1 MWSHEGTHLFNKVEL
16 ERISH
21 PSEIWVERQNLIE
34 KSFSINNFFKKQ
46 AFFSY
51 WVNFFAISINLF

>member
-1 MWSHEGTHLFNKVEL
+1 MWSRHEGTHLFNKVEL

-34 KSFSINNFFKKQ
+34 KSFSINNFFLKQ
-46 AFFSY
+46 AFFS
-51 WVNFFAISINLF
+51 

>member
-16 ERISH
+16 ELISH

-34 KSFSINNFFKKQ
+34 KSFSINNLFFK
-46 AFFSY
+46 A
-51 WVNFFAISINLF
+51 SIF